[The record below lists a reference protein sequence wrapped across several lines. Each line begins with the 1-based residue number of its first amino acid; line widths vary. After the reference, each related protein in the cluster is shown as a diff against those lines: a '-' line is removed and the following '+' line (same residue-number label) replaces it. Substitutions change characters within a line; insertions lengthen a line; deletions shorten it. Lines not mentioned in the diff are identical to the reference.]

1 MAQLQIL
8 SCLVR
13 KNHIPRMKSVR
24 VGNGVPAL
32 LAIDGFDLNLENS
45 LISGMN
51 VVERERVGKET

>member
-1 MAQLQIL
+1 
-8 SCLVR
+8 
-13 KNHIPRMKSVR
+13 MKSVR